1 MRFATMALMSVP
13 LLMPSTSATAQP
25 VTTFE
30 DLGLRVD
37 LGDRAHISLPGG
49 GRFSGRVV
57 DLTRDA
63 IEIESS
69 AGRRRFVA
77 AEVGRVEVS
86 GDSLRNGAVIG
97 LASGALFGGLF
108 ASGFSDHPSAGD
120 VMVGAAIF
128 GGIGAGIGL
137 GIDALIRGNR
147 LVYRAAPPRASLVP
161 VITPRAV
168 GLTAAFRW

>member
-1 MRFATMALMSVP
+1 MRFATMALMSV
-13 LLMPSTSATAQP
+13 LLLTPSTSASAQP

-37 LGDRAHISLPGG
+37 LGDQAHIGLPGG

-69 AGRRRFVA
+69 AGRRRFAA

-97 LASGALFGGLF
+97 FVSGALFGGLF
-108 ASGFSDHPSAGD
+108 ASGFSDHLTAGE
-120 VMVGAAIF
+120 VVGSAAIF
-128 GGIGAGIGL
+128 GGVGAGIGL
-137 GIDALIRGNR
+137 GIDALIRGKT

>member
-1 MRFATMALMSVP
+1 MRFAMMALMSV
-13 LLMPSTSATAQP
+13 LLLTPSTSATAQP

-30 DLGLRVD
+30 DLALRID
-37 LGDRAHISLPGG
+37 LGDRAHIGLPGG

-69 AGRRRFVA
+69 SGRRRFAA

-97 LASGALFGGLF
+97 FVSGALFGGL
-108 ASGFSDHPSAGD
+108 AATGLGNVKAGE
-120 VMVGAAIF
+120 VVVTGLLF
-128 GGIGAGIGL
+128 GGVGAGIGL